1 MKKLKTRNILKKFQS
16 ITIYRWPER
25 LLSIVHMALLVIS
38 IFVITMKKWLQLL
51 LHQVSCRSGG
61 LKIKS
66 TITSMEY
73 YRLQAKIILLRQ
85 IQIPYMLRLT
95 SWSANLLARE
105 LMYQQNESST
115 SWTRSLRRK
124 WNRILI
130 SVMKNWPS
138 M

>member
-1 MKKLKTRNILKKFQS
+1 MKKPRTRNTLKKFQS
-16 ITIYRWPER
+16 IITYRWPER
-25 LLSIVHMALLVIS
+25 LHSIVHMVPLVIS
-38 IFVITMKKWLQLL
+38 IFVITMRKWLRPL
-51 LHQVSCRSGG
+51 LHPVSCRSDG
-61 LKIKS
+61 LKTKS

-73 YRLQAKIILLRQ
+73 YRLQTKIILLRQ

-95 SWSANLLARE
+95 NWSANLLARE

-115 SWTRSLRRK
+115 SWTRSLKRK

-130 SVMKNWPS
+130 SVIRNWPS

>member
-1 MKKLKTRNILKKFQS
+1 MKKPRTRNTLKKFQS
-16 ITIYRWPER
+16 IITYRWPER
-25 LLSIVHMALLVIS
+25 LHSIVHMVPLVIS
-38 IFVITMKKWLQLL
+38 IFVITMRKWLRLL
-51 LHQVSCRSGG
+51 LHQVSCRSDG
-61 LKIKS
+61 LKTKS

-73 YRLQAKIILLRQ
+73 YRLQTKIILLRQ

-115 SWTRSLRRK
+115 SWTRSLKRK

-130 SVMKNWPS
+130 NVTKNWPS